1 METEHRSSTS
11 SDLEANM
18 QAPTTSSVDKFAR
31 TTRIIAAAIA
41 ASVPI
46 YMLIAWLVAP
56 TVDSSGGDPNFIP
69 LLAMLF
75 AVVSV
80 VQLAAAYLVFS
91 ARVRAAAEQDTSEER
106 LAGYR
111 VAMIIAFAL
120 REAVAIY
127 GLMLS
132 LLSGDARWCIGF
144 GLVAL
149 VSMVLGW
156 PRRSEIDRLASEVPS
171 IGV

>member
-1 METEHRSSTS
+1 
-11 SDLEANM
+11 M
-18 QAPTTSSVDKFAR
+18 QNPTRSSVDQFGR
-31 TTRIIAAAIA
+31 TTNIIAAAFA
-41 ASVPI
+41 ASIPI

-56 TVDSSGGDPNFIP
+56 TVDTSESDPNFIP
-69 LLAMLF
+69 LLALLF

-80 VQLAAAYLVFS
+80 FQLAAAHLVFS
-91 ARVRAAAEQDTSEER
+91 ARVRAAEEQDTPEDR

-120 REAVAIY
+120 REAVALF

-132 LLSGDARWCIGF
+132 FLSGDARWCIGF

-149 VSMVLGW
+149 VSMMLAW